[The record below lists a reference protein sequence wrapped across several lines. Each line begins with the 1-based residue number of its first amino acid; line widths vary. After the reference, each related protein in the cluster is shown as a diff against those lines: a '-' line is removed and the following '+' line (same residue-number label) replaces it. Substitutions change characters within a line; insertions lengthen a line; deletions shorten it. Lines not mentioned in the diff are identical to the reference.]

1 MKLSFDIGKVVSSN
15 AINPAPVEVL
25 NQTFPLDN
33 LGLALLFTTATYAS
47 KPYSTSVNGQPYNST
62 TADSPATSVDLARV
76 AVGNTSA
83 YEFASFGGNYTL
95 NRGENNETHQANIET
110 YEAKA
115 EVITLT
121 DLPIKIYDPALSQL
135 SWFRDY
141 LNLTD
146 LFGGSWP
153 DVAIDY
159 NASSLIYRV
168 CFPVWDGLQIVH
180 DPVYVGYLASTS
192 QIPEFPAIIML
203 PIFALSS
210 LLILALA
217 KARKRNHGKSAFDR
231 KVFSLIGVREVL
243 RRVR

>member
-1 MKLSFDIGKVVSSN
+1 MRQAVGADTRLRIIFDHFTLNYDFSVNGNISNLKTSFDIGKVVSSN
-15 AINPAPVEVL
+15 AINPAHVEVL

-83 YEFASFGGNYTL
+83 YDFVFGGNYTL

-121 DLPIKIYDPALSQL
+121 GLPIKIYEPALSRIKLVQRL
-135 SWFRDY
+135 LEPHRSFRR
-141 LNLTD
+141 
-146 LFGGSWP
+146 F
-153 DVAIDY
+153 
-159 NASSLIYRV
+159 
-168 CFPVWDGLQIVH
+168 
-180 DPVYVGYLASTS
+180 
-192 QIPEFPAIIML
+192 M
-203 PIFALSS
+203 
-210 LLILALA
+210 
-217 KARKRNHGKSAFDR
+217 ARCCH
-231 KVFSLIGVREVL
+231 
-243 RRVR
+243 